1 MLYAILTVAC
11 INNPNI
17 LIHVFLITNIL
28 YTVYLGLSNPNDTPL
43 GRRMEFM
50 NEIGLH
56 LITYHLALFPLAPNS
71 DDEALAGYSMIA
83 AIGLVFVGN
92 LVIMVWLSISG
103 VKRKCYLRKLK
114 KRQEM
119 QIRQV

>member
-1 MLYAILTVAC
+1 MLYAILTMAC
-11 INNPNI
+11 INNPNS

-50 NEIGLH
+50 NEIGLQ
-56 LITYHLALFPLAPNS
+56 LITYHLALFPLSPNS

-83 AIGLVFVGN
+83 AIGFVFVSN

-114 KRQEM
+114 KRQET

>member
-1 MLYAILTVAC
+1 MLYAILTMAC

-50 NEIGLH
+50 NEIGLQ
-56 LITYHLALFPLAPNS
+56 LITYHLALFPLSPNS

-83 AIGLVFVGN
+83 AIGFVFVSN

-114 KRQEM
+114 KRQET

>member
-1 MLYAILTVAC
+1 MMYAILTVAC
-11 INNPNI
+11 VNNPNI

-50 NEIGLH
+50 NEIGLQ
-56 LITYHLALFPLAPNS
+56 LVTYHLALFPLAPNS
-71 DDEALAGYSMIA
+71 DDESLAGFSMVA
-83 AIGLVFVGN
+83 AIGLVFVSN
-92 LVIMVWLSISG
+92 LIIMVWISISG
-103 VKRKCYLRKLK
+103 VKRKCFLRKLK
-114 KRQEM
+114 KRQET